1 MEKIYMKLLLENW
14 RKYLNED
21 SECRTVIAYHG
32 SPQEFDK
39 FAQDKMPSYFITSRD
54 DVRKFTPVT
63 YIYEVELTL
72 CGEGVRYPQKP
83 SEGDKYV
90 WDHGHSQFQDEKPL
104 VYKMFNAKDIKII
117 PQEDPSRPGKMVSAI
132 EEETEFDWY

>member
-1 MEKIYMKLLLENW
+1 MKLLLENW
-14 RKYLNED
+14 REYLNED

-32 SPQEFDK
+32 SPQKFDK
-39 FAQDKMPSYFITSRD
+39 FVQDKMPSYFITSRD

-72 CGEGVRYPQKP
+72 CGEGVIYERGAEQGP

-90 WDHGHSQFQDEKPL
+90 WDYSYSESQEERPL
-104 VYKMFNAKDIKII
+104 VYKIFDDKDIEILSI
-117 PQEDPSRPGKMVSAI
+117 E